1 MKMRQLAIE
10 IFIIAAIGAV
20 LGLLGPFN
28 TYEMPTAI
36 RLAYWIGFILVGYVI
51 YRPVQTVA
59 VWLSESTAIPLWT
72 ALLLAA
78 ALAAIPL
85 TAVVGFALAGMR
97 VDTDYLGTGF
107 GLLYLQVLGIGL
119 GIQAAMWL
127 LFTRHIGTDDP
138 EIVEA
143 AAAPPAPKPLDVR
156 EIAMP
161 ERPAAPFF
169 DRLPPELGTNLVCL
183 EMQDHYVKAHTLAG
197 SEMLL
202 MRLRDAMAEL
212 DGVEGLQV
220 HRSWWVARDQVRAIR
235 REGRAIKLEL
245 ANGLL
250 APVARSRQEALRAEG
265 WL

>member
-1 MKMRQLAIE
+1 MQLRQLAIE

-20 LGLLGPFN
+20 LGLLGPFG
-28 TYEMPTAI
+28 TYEMPTAM
-36 RLAYWIGFILVGYVI
+36 RLAYWIGFIMVGYVI

-59 VWLSESTAIPLWT
+59 VWLSETTAIPLWT
-72 ALLLAA
+72 TLLFAA

-85 TAVVGFALAGMR
+85 TAVVGFALAGMS
-97 VDTDYLGTGF
+97 VDTDYLGAGF

-127 LFTRHIGTDDP
+127 LFTRHINADSP
-138 EIVEA
+138 ESEDTA
-143 AAAPPAPKPLDVR
+143 SPSAPKPLDVR
-156 EIAMP
+156 DIAMP
-161 ERPAAPFF
+161 ERPDVPFF
-169 DRLPPELGTNLVCL
+169 ERLPPELGNHLVCL

-212 DGVEGLQV
+212 GDIEGLQV

-235 REGRAIKLEL
+235 REGRGIKLEL

-250 APVARSRQEALRAEG
+250 APVARSRREKLRAEG

>member
-10 IFIIAAIGAV
+10 VFVVAAIGAV

-28 TYEMPTAI
+28 TYVMPAAI
-36 RLAYWIGFILVGYVI
+36 RLAYWIGFILVGYII

-59 VWLSESTAIPLWT
+59 IWLSESTEIPLWT
-72 ALLLAA
+72 TLLFAA

-97 VDTDYLGTGF
+97 IDTDYLGSGF

-127 LFTRHIGTDDP
+127 LFARHIGADKPKVAKITD
-138 EIVEA
+138 VSR
-143 AAAPPAPKPLDVR
+143 APKPLDVR
-156 EIAMP
+156 DIAMP
-161 ERPAAPFF
+161 ERPDAPFF
-169 DRLPPELGTNLVCL
+169 ERLAPELGTNLVCL

-197 SEMLL
+197 NEMLL

-212 DGVEGLQV
+212 DGIDGLQV
-220 HRSWWVARDQVRAIR
+220 HRSWWVARGQVRAIR

-250 APVARSRQEALRAEG
+250 APVARSRQEKLRAEG